1 MRFRASGFNIIL
13 GFIVWCWFVGIVR
26 YWVEDLGFRAF
37 GFNFGFYA
45 VVDTACFKGFGRLGV
60 LVK

>member
-1 MRFRASGFNIIL
+1 M
-13 GFIVWCWFVGIVR
+13 GIVR